1 MFGTPM
7 VWHAH
12 GEIIIE
18 AGLKFRKRVVRG
30 KNFNTHVWRLR
41 KYLLIALLVFASA
54 SASAADRSR
63 FWNLTSVT
71 ITKLYLA
78 PAGTTN
84 WSPDQCQND
93 KDGSVDADERL
104 QLKNIAPGTYDVK
117 LTDKHGRICYAKN
130 VQVKSGGSYSFSLND
145 KDLTDCSQ

>member
-1 MFGTPM
+1 MK
-7 VWHAH
+7 AR
-12 GEIIIE
+12 I
-18 AGLKFRKRVVRG
+18 
-30 KNFNTHVWRLR
+30 
-41 KYLLIALLVFASA
+41 LLVALLVLASA
-54 SASAADRSR
+54 SAYAADKNR

-104 QLKNIAPGTYDVK
+104 QLKNITPSTYDVK
-117 LTDKHGRICYAKN
+117 LTDEHGRTCYAKN
-130 VQVKSGGSYSFSLND
+130 VQVKTGGAYSFSLND
-145 KDLTDCSQ
+145 KELTDCSQ